1 MIQQTFHGKDI
12 LIIHNI
18 IRGKYIVIYE
28 GRTIETDERPVTDQ
42 DIERLEQMRRR
53 NLDQRS
59 IEGTSI
65 ILGNLLVEL
74 LTPLLS
80 NSSN

>member
-42 DIERLEQMRRR
+42 DIERLEQMR
-53 NLDQRS
+53 
-59 IEGTSI
+59 
-65 ILGNLLVEL
+65 
-74 LTPLLS
+74 
-80 NSSN
+80 